1 MVQFDR
7 KRLVDAFQIVEHL
20 EKRRRKR
27 VDANKL
33 YLDHSLQ
40 PISESAAPSMFHM
53 CRDQLATSL
62 QARVADYF
70 VHPPDQAFAQ
80 AFNGMLNN
88 ASNLLVDLEYVDR
101 DVASCFPAAI
111 DAVQVFV
118 ASYNTALEVQ
128 FAKICGKG
136 DLGVAQK
143 LQLVQWID
151 YYNSQVARYRSG
163 TVSAIL
169 DQNANLVMKL
179 YLDGIQE
186 QIHTWVTNIY
196 NRDEEPVVGPSGE
209 LHSTRPNDIMN
220 ILSSQITIAQEW
232 LSGGLLAR
240 VVLACLA
247 ALMQQLRARAD
258 RFATA
263 SCTDMESLCSF
274 VNDTDVLQ
282 SKVVELID
290 KIQFPGS
297 ADHADEVA
305 KLNAGL
311 GDALNATSSDI
322 VALAVHAC
330 SLIVRKI
337 FDEIDADT
345 TAHWF
350 GKKWDDQEPV
360 VENVLVTLDD
370 FLRDLH
376 AWISGS
382 FFYAKVVRFALD
394 RCVDEYTKRFV
405 GRTAALPNAEVACR
419 VIEQDVM
426 NVHGFFSRYESE
438 LRRTGLR
445 TADDVT
451 KHLEPMNMLSLLV
464 SRKLTLD
471 DLARDLHDLDQ
482 QGLMDDAS
490 AKRAKLLKDV
500 MGATKRLV
508 PLSASHGAAAAAD
521 GSKSSKGGKPPKK
534 STFFKKTKDK
544 TVAKADDNGMP
555 APPTE
560 DASDA
565 AADFQVKTTSLDA
578 FLNH

>member
-1 MVQFDR
+1 MAPPTLAARLEQQARDPIDVLRVRLKDVSETSVLNTQQLLEIKTDYLHRAESTKGQLDGFVQAQIDEIERASTLLSFDDSIAKVSLSLRNMGASCQRMREELGDDGVASEVSIARRNLKDLHTQMQFYEDLPATLAEMEQTLQVNLGQLVSVFSKYLIMDDWRQKMLLQVILRILDGTWSIVVNCIEMVQFDR

-128 FAKICGKG
+128 
-136 DLGVAQK
+136 
-143 LQLVQWID
+143 
-151 YYNSQVARYRSG
+151 VARYRSG

-240 VVLACLA
+240 
-247 ALMQQLRARAD
+247 
-258 RFATA
+258 
-263 SCTDMESLCSF
+263 
-274 VNDTDVLQ
+274 
-282 SKVVELID
+282 
-290 KIQFPGS
+290 
-297 ADHADEVA
+297 
-305 KLNAGL
+305 
-311 GDALNATSSDI
+311 
-322 VALAVHAC
+322 
-330 SLIVRKI
+330 
-337 FDEIDADT
+337 
-345 TAHWF
+345 
-350 GKKWDDQEPV
+350 
-360 VENVLVTLDD
+360 
-370 FLRDLH
+370 
-376 AWISGS
+376 
-382 FFYAKVVRFALD
+382 
-394 RCVDEYTKRFV
+394 
-405 GRTAALPNAEVACR
+405 
-419 VIEQDVM
+419 
-426 NVHGFFSRYESE
+426 
-438 LRRTGLR
+438 
-445 TADDVT
+445 
-451 KHLEPMNMLSLLV
+451 
-464 SRKLTLD
+464 
-471 DLARDLHDLDQ
+471 
-482 QGLMDDAS
+482 
-490 AKRAKLLKDV
+490 
-500 MGATKRLV
+500 
-508 PLSASHGAAAAAD
+508 
-521 GSKSSKGGKPPKK
+521 
-534 STFFKKTKDK
+534 
-544 TVAKADDNGMP
+544 
-555 APPTE
+555 
-560 DASDA
+560 
-565 AADFQVKTTSLDA
+565 
-578 FLNH
+578 